1 MIKAGMFGASLVLL
15 AAFSATA
22 EAKLYKWVDEKG
34 TTHFGET
41 IPPEYANKD
50 RVQYN
55 DKGGLI
61 KPKPKPSAKE
71 GDSVSK
77 AVEDQTVVEQRR
89 KDNALLNTYSNEKEI
104 DLALDRNLQQVEAR
118 ISSIHMLQK
127 SAQESLGSY
136 KKEAEQVKAAGRKI
150 PASLQ
155 TDIADAEKK
164 IAHLKQDL
172 IQAESKAAA
181 VKASFAADK
190 ARYVELTGGNKK

>member
-55 DKGGLI
+55 DKGSLV
-61 KPKPKPSAKE
+61 KPKPSAKE
-71 GDSVSK
+71 GDSASK
-77 AVEDQTVVEQRR
+77 AVEDQATKDQRR
-89 KDNALLNTYSNEKEI
+89 KDSALLNTYSNEKEI
-104 DLALDRNLQQVEAR
+104 DLALGRNLQQVEAR

-127 SAQESLGSY
+127 SAQESLAGY
-136 KKEAEQVKAAGRKI
+136 QKEAEQMKAAGRKI

-155 TDIADAEKK
+155 SDIADSEKK
-164 IAHLKQDL
+164 IAQLKEDL